1 MLHLY
6 YTPGGSFLSPY
17 KFMISINMPK
27 SQGSRYPVLAATNG
41 ISPPLMYTCRVSS
54 EKRLP
59 NSFPLNSHSFTSQ
72 ISHQHPYANSRVFSL
87 GFSRNSVQVII
98 TDVTVCT
105 LLLMIIDTNEHTK
118 LKFKSYLKRATG

>member
-6 YTPGGSFLSPY
+6 YTPGGSFLSPH

-41 ISPPLMYTCRVSS
+41 IPPPLMYTCRVSS

-72 ISHQHPYANSRVFSL
+72 ISHRHPYANSRVFFL

-98 TDVTVCT
+98 TDVNVCT
-105 LLLMIIDTNEHTK
+105 LLLIIIDTNEHTK

>member
-27 SQGSRYPVLAATNG
+27 SQGSRDPVLGATNG

-59 NSFPLNSHSFTSQ
+59 NSFSLNSHSFTSQ

-105 LLLMIIDTNEHTK
+105 LLLIIIDTNEHTK
-118 LKFKSYLKRATG
+118 LKFKSYLKQATG